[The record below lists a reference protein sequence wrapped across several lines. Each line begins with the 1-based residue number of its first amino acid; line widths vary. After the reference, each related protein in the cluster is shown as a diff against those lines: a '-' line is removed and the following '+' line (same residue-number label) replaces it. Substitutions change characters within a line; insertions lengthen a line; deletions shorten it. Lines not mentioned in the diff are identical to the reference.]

1 MAKKVD
7 FRPVEL
13 EICKGACTLRQ
24 VIEVDA
30 RATLSQLLDIAR
42 ELLRRYGWQ
51 KVRVGVGSIWSNWI
65 QLN

>member
-51 KVRVGVGSIWSNWI
+51 KVRVGVGSVWLNWI
-65 QLN
+65 Y

>member
-13 EICKGACTLRQ
+13 EICKGACTMRQ

-30 RATLSQLLDIAR
+30 RATLSQLLDVAR
-42 ELLRRYGWQ
+42 ELLHKCGWQ
-51 KVRVGVGSIWSNWI
+51 KVRVGVGSVWSNWVY
-65 QLN
+65 

>member
-1 MAKKVD
+1 MQKKFD

-13 EICKGACTLRQ
+13 EICKGACTMRQ

-30 RATLSQLLDIAR
+30 RATLSQVLDVAS
-42 ELLRRYGWQ
+42 ELLRRCGWQ
-51 KVRVGVGSIWSNWI
+51 KVRVGVGSVWSNWI

>member
-1 MAKKVD
+1 MQKKVD

-13 EICKGACTLRQ
+13 EICKGACTMRQ

-30 RATLSQLLDIAR
+30 RATLSQVLDVAS
-42 ELLRRYGWQ
+42 ELLRRCGWQ
-51 KVRVGVGSIWSNWI
+51 KVRVGVGSVWSNWI